1 MEMVLTLANVFGR
14 FELTLFETDEKSME
28 WRDHGTAMNASNVK
42 VRAVSLV
49 P

>member
-42 VRAVSLV
+42 VRAKSLV